1 MTFMLA
7 FARSAARRRDFL
19 TLAGLAAGVVPLA
32 TIVHLAAELA
42 ATAGPTAAFAWRH
55 AYMVPLF
62 FGSLGAFAAALGVGR
77 GRREFVRRSAFTRAA
92 WRRAGAPACVRDL
105 FLVNLA
111 FFAATQLLEDVPIA
125 AGSIAVGLAVAAAGS
140 LLAAF
145 LVFALGRTLVVA
157 IAAAI
162 ALAAARDAGAFHP
175 VRVERATRR
184 ASSAFSLFVPNR
196 PPPIPSSI

>member
-1 MTFMLA
+1 MLA
-7 FARSAARRRDFL
+7 FARSAAHRRDFL

-32 TIVHLAAELA
+32 IIVHLAAELA
-42 ATAGPTAAFAWRH
+42 ATAGPADAFAWRH

-62 FGSLGAFAAALGVGR
+62 FGSLAAFAAALGFGR
-77 GRREFVRRSAFTRAA
+77 GRREFVRRSAVTRAA
-92 WRRAGAPACVRDL
+92 WRRAGATACVRDL
-105 FLVNLA
+105 FAINLA

-162 ALAAARDAGAFHP
+162 ALAAAREAGAFHP
-175 VRVERATRR
+175 VRAERATRR
-184 ASSAFSLFVPNR
+184 ASSTFSLFVPNR
-196 PPPIPSSI
+196 PPPTPSPL